1 MAEDMEQDAVN
12 AVLERLD
19 ELVALLRRVDTRLEH
34 LEHQYRSWG
43 PIAEDPDTGRPQ
55 HLTSVLGDAA
65 RRDLVARTG
74 AT

>member
-12 AVLERLD
+12 AVLARLD

-34 LEHQYRSWG
+34 LELRYNGWG

-55 HLTSVLGDAA
+55 RLTGALIEAA
-65 RRDLVARTG
+65 RRDLVGRAG